1 MLGGPRTT
9 PTPESVSSR
18 RRPPDLAASVDEL
31 AETLGLTDFERAV
44 ATVLLATGIGDVM
57 SYGDVA
63 AEAGYPG
70 AARAVGGVLRR
81 IDGLPWW
88 RVVNAA
94 GRLIPHDPER
104 QAALLRAEGTPVADG
119 RVVPGR

>member
-1 MLGGPRTT
+1 VARQ
-9 PTPESVSSR
+9 
-18 RRPPDLAASVDEL
+18 RPPHLAASVDEL
-31 AETLGLTDFERAV
+31 DETVGLTDFERAV
-44 ATVLLATGIGDVM
+44 VTVLLATGVGDVM

-104 QAALLRAEGTPVADG
+104 QAALLRAEGTPVTGG
-119 RVVPGR
+119 RVVPRR